1 MSKQSSEQKQELKVG
16 SPEWRKEV
24 AAPLYNTD
32 EWQKFVLSLLKPDE
46 LIEGHPSAAGLM
58 RVLRLLADVY
68 SIHTSVYKSP
78 TSTDRSATVSC
89 TLSLKDCFLINT
101 VCSTADV
108 SEYNT
113 KAPFNKHP
121 VATAETK
128 ALGRAAKL
136 LLNIKIHTHEEML
149 EDENDYKKIN
159 ERQIKTINLLC
170 ERLDV
175 DKEKF
180 LAANAGVSPATFEVG
195 QTTLSEEDGVRLL
208 EILNFYQTKGVP
220 EEFTTLTQDTLS

>member
-16 SPEWRKEV
+16 SPEWREQV

-46 LIEGHPSAAGLM
+46 LIEGYPSAAGLM
-58 RVLRLLADVY
+58 RVVRVLGDL
-68 SIHTSVYKSP
+68 TSVYSKVVKPP
-78 TSTDRSATVSC
+78 TSTDRSATLQCCITVDN
-89 TLSLKDCFLINT
+89 TFLMGNAQAA
-101 VCSTADV
+101 ADV
-108 SEYNT
+108 YEYNT

-180 LAANAGVSPATFEVG
+180 LAANAGVSPASFEVG
-195 QTTLSEEDGVRLL
+195 QTTLSEDDGVRLL

>member
-1 MSKQSSEQKQELKVG
+1 MSKQLNEEKQELKVG
-16 SPEWRKEV
+16 SQEWREQV

-32 EWQKFVLSLLKPDE
+32 EWQKFVLSLLKSDE
-46 LIEGHPSAAGLM
+46 LIEGYPSAAGLM
-58 RVLRLLADVY
+58 RVLRLLGN
-68 SIHTSVYKSP
+68 IHSVVGTVCKAP
-78 TSTDRSATVSC
+78 TSSDRSATVQC
-89 TLSLKDCFLINT
+89 HICMHPTFLINT
-101 VCSTADV
+101 ASASADV
-108 SEYNT
+108 AEYNT
-113 KAPFNKHP
+113 KSPFNKHP

-159 ERQIKTINLLC
+159 DRQIKTINLLC

-180 LAANAGVSPATFEVG
+180 LAANAGISTAVFEVG

-220 EEFTTLTQDTLS
+220 EEFTISLQDTLS

>member
-89 TLSLKDCFLINT
+89 TLSLKDCFLINA

-108 SEYNT
+108 SEANT

-159 ERQIKTINLLC
+159 DRQIKTINLLC

-180 LAANAGVSPATFEVG
+180 LAANAGVSSAVFQVG
-195 QTTLSEEDGVRLL
+195 QTTLSEDDGVRLL
-208 EILNFYQTKGVP
+208 EMLNFYQTKGVP
-220 EEFTTLTQDTLS
+220 EEFTILTQDTLS